1 MKEMKM
7 KPTSDGML
15 TSEGRLKVNPETL
28 EAYFQPKED
37 TGKAAKKDVVQM
49 GKAQM
54 WTTTGK
60 RNPKRIIQLETPEK
74 DTDKIESLKKQFDD
88 VIAEMGGTPSPD
100 PMERPLTTQ
109 DSRLEVWLSKER
121 HQLVVKKTV
130 NLCETPDY
138 GTEISNLE
146 AELRRCLLINRTSL
160 LNASRA

>member
-1 MKEMKM
+1 MEEKIFEKDFSYRARVNGKDGVITVRPEEKG
-7 KPTSDGML
+7 KPT
-15 TSEGRLKVNPETL
+15 
-28 EAYFQPKED
+28 
-37 TGKAAKKDVVQM
+37 KKNVVQV

-54 WTTTGK
+54 WSTTGK
-60 RNPKRIIQLETPEK
+60 RNPRRFVQLEASEK
-74 DTDKIESLKKQFDD
+74 AGDLIGEMKEQFDGI
-88 VIAEMGGTPSPD
+88 IAELGGTPSPD
-100 PMERPLTTQ
+100 PMERPLTTH

-130 NLCETPDY
+130 NLKETPDY

>member
-1 MKEMKM
+1 MEEKIFEKDFSYRARVNGKDGVITVRPEEKG
-7 KPTSDGML
+7 KPT
-15 TSEGRLKVNPETL
+15 
-28 EAYFQPKED
+28 
-37 TGKAAKKDVVQM
+37 KKNVVQV

-54 WTTTGK
+54 WSTTGK
-60 RNPKRIIQLETPEK
+60 RNPRRFVQLEASEK
-74 DTDKIESLKKQFDD
+74 SGDMIGEMKEQFDGI
-88 VIAEMGGTPSPD
+88 IAELGGTPSPD

-130 NLCETPDY
+130 NLMDTPDY

>member
-1 MKEMKM
+1 MEEKIFEKDFSYRARVNGKDGVITVRPEEKG
-7 KPTSDGML
+7 KPT
-15 TSEGRLKVNPETL
+15 
-28 EAYFQPKED
+28 
-37 TGKAAKKDVVQM
+37 KKDVVQV

-54 WTTTGK
+54 WSTTGK
-60 RNPKRIIQLETPEK
+60 RNPRRFVQLEASEK
-74 DTDKIESLKKQFDD
+74 SGDMVGELKEQFDGI
-88 VIAEMGGTPSPD
+88 IAELGGTPSPD

-109 DSRLEVWLSKER
+109 DPRLEVWLSKER

-130 NLCETPDY
+130 NLNETPDY

>member
-1 MKEMKM
+1 MEEKIFEKAFSYRARVNGKDGVITVRPEEKG
-7 KPTSDGML
+7 KPT
-15 TSEGRLKVNPETL
+15 
-28 EAYFQPKED
+28 
-37 TGKAAKKDVVQM
+37 KKNVVQV

-54 WTTTGK
+54 WSTTGK
-60 RNPKRIIQLETPEK
+60 RNPRRFVQLEASEK
-74 DTDKIESLKKQFDD
+74 AGDLIGEMKEQFDGI
-88 VIAEMGGTPSPD
+88 IAELGGTPSPD

-130 NLCETPDY
+130 NLKETPDY

>member
-1 MKEMKM
+1 MEEKIFEKDFSYRARVYGKDGVITVRPEEKG
-7 KPTSDGML
+7 KPT
-15 TSEGRLKVNPETL
+15 
-28 EAYFQPKED
+28 
-37 TGKAAKKDVVQM
+37 KKNVVQV

-54 WTTTGK
+54 WSSTGK
-60 RNPKRIIQLETPEK
+60 RNPRRFVQLEASEK
-74 DTDKIESLKKQFDD
+74 AGDLIGEMKEQFDGI
-88 VIAEMGGTPSPD
+88 IAELGGTPSPD

-109 DSRLEVWLSKER
+109 DARLEVWLSKER

>member
-1 MKEMKM
+1 MEEKIFEKDFSYRARVNGKDGVITVRPEEKG
-7 KPTSDGML
+7 KPT
-15 TSEGRLKVNPETL
+15 
-28 EAYFQPKED
+28 
-37 TGKAAKKDVVQM
+37 KKNVVQV

-54 WTTTGK
+54 WSTTGK
-60 RNPKRIIQLETPEK
+60 RNPRRFVQLEASEK
-74 DTDKIESLKKQFDD
+74 AGDLIGEMKEQFDGI
-88 VIAEMGGTPSPD
+88 IAELGGTPSPD

-130 NLCETPDY
+130 NLKETPDY

>member
-1 MKEMKM
+1 MEEKIFEKDFSYRARVNGKGGVITVRPEEKG
-7 KPTSDGML
+7 KPT
-15 TSEGRLKVNPETL
+15 
-28 EAYFQPKED
+28 
-37 TGKAAKKDVVQM
+37 KKNVVQV

-54 WTTTGK
+54 WSTTGK
-60 RNPKRIIQLETPEK
+60 RNPQRVVQLQAPEK
-74 DTDKIESLKKQFDD
+74 SGDLVGDMKEQFDGI
-88 VIAEMGGTPSPD
+88 IAELGGTPSPD

-130 NLCETPDY
+130 NLKETPDY

>member
-1 MKEMKM
+1 MEEKIFEKDFSYRARVNGKDGVITVRPEEKG
-7 KPTSDGML
+7 KPT
-15 TSEGRLKVNPETL
+15 
-28 EAYFQPKED
+28 
-37 TGKAAKKDVVQM
+37 KKNVVHV

-54 WTTTGK
+54 WSTTGK
-60 RNPKRIIQLETPEK
+60 RNPRRFVQLEASEK
-74 DTDKIESLKKQFDD
+74 AGDLIGEMKEQFDGI
-88 VIAEMGGTPSPD
+88 IAELGGTPSPD
-100 PMERPLTTQ
+100 PMERPLTTH

-130 NLCETPDY
+130 NLNETPDY

>member
-1 MKEMKM
+1 MEDKIFEKDFSYRARVNGKDGVITVRPEEKG
-7 KPTSDGML
+7 KPT
-15 TSEGRLKVNPETL
+15 
-28 EAYFQPKED
+28 
-37 TGKAAKKDVVQM
+37 KKNVVQV

-54 WTTTGK
+54 WSTTGK
-60 RNPKRIIQLETPEK
+60 RNPRRFVQLEASEK
-74 DTDKIESLKKQFDD
+74 AGDLIGEMKEQFDGI
-88 VIAEMGGTPSPD
+88 IAELGGTPSPD

-130 NLCETPDY
+130 NLKETPDY
-138 GTEISNLE
+138 GTENSNLE

>member
-1 MKEMKM
+1 MEEKIFEKDFSYRARVNGKDGVITVRPEEKG
-7 KPTSDGML
+7 KPT
-15 TSEGRLKVNPETL
+15 
-28 EAYFQPKED
+28 
-37 TGKAAKKDVVQM
+37 KKNVVQV

-54 WTTTGK
+54 WSTTGK
-60 RNPKRIIQLETPEK
+60 RNPRRFVQLEASEK
-74 DTDKIESLKKQFDD
+74 AGDLIGEMKEQFDGI
-88 VIAEMGGTPSPD
+88 IAELGGTQSPD

-109 DSRLEVWLSKER
+109 DARLEVWLSKER

-130 NLCETPDY
+130 NLKETPDY

>member
-1 MKEMKM
+1 MEEKIFEKDFSYRARVNGKDGVITVRPEEKG
-7 KPTSDGML
+7 KPT
-15 TSEGRLKVNPETL
+15 
-28 EAYFQPKED
+28 
-37 TGKAAKKDVVQM
+37 KKNVVQV

-54 WTTTGK
+54 WSTTGK
-60 RNPKRIIQLETPEK
+60 RNPRRFVQLEASENTGDLIGEMK
-74 DTDKIESLKKQFDD
+74 EQFDGI
-88 VIAEMGGTPSPD
+88 IAELGGTPSPD
-100 PMERPLTTQ
+100 PMERPLKTE

-130 NLCETPDY
+130 NLKETPDY

>member
-1 MKEMKM
+1 MEEKIFEKDFSYRARVNGKDGVITVRPEEKG
-7 KPTSDGML
+7 KPT
-15 TSEGRLKVNPETL
+15 
-28 EAYFQPKED
+28 
-37 TGKAAKKDVVQM
+37 KKNVVQV

-54 WTTTGK
+54 WSTTGK
-60 RNPKRIIQLETPEK
+60 RNPRRFVQLEASEK
-74 DTDKIESLKKQFDD
+74 AGDLIGEMKEQFDGI
-88 VIAEMGGTPSPD
+88 IAELGGTPSPD

-130 NLCETPDY
+130 NLKETPDY
-138 GTEISNLE
+138 GPEISNLE

>member
-1 MKEMKM
+1 MEKKIFEKDFSYRARVNGKDGVITVRPEEKG
-7 KPTSDGML
+7 KPT
-15 TSEGRLKVNPETL
+15 
-28 EAYFQPKED
+28 
-37 TGKAAKKDVVQM
+37 KKNVVQV

-54 WTTTGK
+54 WSTTGK
-60 RNPKRIIQLETPEK
+60 RNPRRFVQLEASEK
-74 DTDKIESLKKQFDD
+74 AGDLIGEMKEQFDGI
-88 VIAEMGGTPSPD
+88 IAELGGTPSPD

-130 NLCETPDY
+130 NLKETPDY

>member
-1 MKEMKM
+1 MKE
-7 KPTSDGML
+7 
-15 TSEGRLKVNPETL
+15 
-28 EAYFQPKED
+28 
-37 TGKAAKKDVVQM
+37 
-49 GKAQM
+49 
-54 WTTTGK
+54 
-60 RNPKRIIQLETPEK
+60 
-74 DTDKIESLKKQFDD
+74 QFDGI
-88 VIAEMGGTPSPD
+88 IAELGGTPSPD

-130 NLCETPDY
+130 NLKETPDY

>member
-1 MKEMKM
+1 MEEKIFEKDFSYRARVNGKGGVITVRPEEKG
-7 KPTSDGML
+7 KPT
-15 TSEGRLKVNPETL
+15 
-28 EAYFQPKED
+28 
-37 TGKAAKKDVVQM
+37 KKNVVQV

-54 WTTTGK
+54 WSTTGK
-60 RNPKRIIQLETPEK
+60 RNPRRFVQLEASEK
-74 DTDKIESLKKQFDD
+74 AGDLIGEMKEQFDGI
-88 VIAEMGGTPSPD
+88 IAELGGTPSPD

-130 NLCETPDY
+130 NLKETPDY

>member
-1 MKEMKM
+1 MEEKIFEKDFSYRARVNGKDGVITVRPEEKG
-7 KPTSDGML
+7 KPT
-15 TSEGRLKVNPETL
+15 
-28 EAYFQPKED
+28 
-37 TGKAAKKDVVQM
+37 KKNVVQV

-54 WTTTGK
+54 WSTTGK
-60 RNPKRIIQLETPEK
+60 RNPRRFVQLEASEK
-74 DTDKIESLKKQFDD
+74 AGDLIGEMKEQFDGI
-88 VIAEMGGTPSPD
+88 IAELGGTPSPD

-130 NLCETPDY
+130 NLNETPDY

>member
-1 MKEMKM
+1 MEEKIFEKDFSYRARVNGKDGVITVRPEEKG
-7 KPTSDGML
+7 KPT
-15 TSEGRLKVNPETL
+15 
-28 EAYFQPKED
+28 
-37 TGKAAKKDVVQM
+37 KKNVVQV

-54 WTTTGK
+54 WSTTGK
-60 RNPKRIIQLETPEK
+60 RNPRRFVQLEASEK
-74 DTDKIESLKKQFDD
+74 AGDLIGEMKEQFDGI
-88 VIAEMGGTPSPD
+88 IAELGGTPSPD
-100 PMERPLTTQ
+100 PMERPLNTQ

-130 NLCETPDY
+130 NLKETPDY

>member
-1 MKEMKM
+1 MKEMKL

-28 EAYFQPKED
+28 EAYFRPKED
-37 TGKAAKKDVVQM
+37 TGKAAKKNVVQM

-54 WTTTGK
+54 WTTSGK
-60 RNPKRIIQLETPEK
+60 RNPKRIIQLEIPEN
-74 DTDKIESLKKQFDD
+74 DSDKVEGLKKQFDD
-88 VIAEMGGTPSPD
+88 VITELGGTPSPD

-109 DSRLEVWLSKER
+109 DPRLEMWLSKER

-130 NLCETPDY
+130 NLRETPDY

-146 AELRRCLLINRTSL
+146 AEVRRCLLINRTSL
-160 LNASRA
+160 LSASRA

>member
-1 MKEMKM
+1 MEEKIFEKDFSYRARVNGKDGVITVRPEEKG
-7 KPTSDGML
+7 KPT
-15 TSEGRLKVNPETL
+15 
-28 EAYFQPKED
+28 
-37 TGKAAKKDVVQM
+37 KKNVVQV

-54 WTTTGK
+54 WSTTGK
-60 RNPKRIIQLETPEK
+60 RNPRRFVQLEASENTGDLIGEMK
-74 DTDKIESLKKQFDD
+74 EQFDGI
-88 VIAEMGGTPSPD
+88 IAELGGTPSPD

-130 NLCETPDY
+130 NLKETPDY

>member
-1 MKEMKM
+1 MEEKIFEKDFSYRARVNGKDGVITVRPEEKG
-7 KPTSDGML
+7 KPT
-15 TSEGRLKVNPETL
+15 
-28 EAYFQPKED
+28 
-37 TGKAAKKDVVQM
+37 KKNVVQV

-54 WTTTGK
+54 WSTTGK
-60 RNPKRIIQLETPEK
+60 RNPRRFVQLEASEQAGDLIGEMK
-74 DTDKIESLKKQFDD
+74 EQFDGI
-88 VIAEMGGTPSPD
+88 IAELGGTPSPD

-130 NLCETPDY
+130 NLKETPDY

>member
-1 MKEMKM
+1 MEEKVFEKDFSYRARVNGKDGVITVRPEEKG
-7 KPTSDGML
+7 KPT
-15 TSEGRLKVNPETL
+15 
-28 EAYFQPKED
+28 
-37 TGKAAKKDVVQM
+37 KKNVVQV

-60 RNPKRIIQLETPEK
+60 KNPKRFVQLEAPEK
-74 DTDKIESLKKQFDD
+74 SGDMIGEMKSQFDGI
-88 VIAEMGGTPSPD
+88 IAELGGTPSPD
-100 PMERPLTTQ
+100 PMERPLATQ

-130 NLCETPDY
+130 DLHDTPDY

>member
-1 MKEMKM
+1 MEEKIFEKDFSYRARVNGKDGVITVRPEEKG
-7 KPTSDGML
+7 KPT
-15 TSEGRLKVNPETL
+15 
-28 EAYFQPKED
+28 
-37 TGKAAKKDVVQM
+37 KKNVVQV

-54 WTTTGK
+54 WSTTGK
-60 RNPKRIIQLETPEK
+60 RNPRRFVQLEASEK
-74 DTDKIESLKKQFDD
+74 AGDLIGEMKEQFDGI
-88 VIAEMGGTPSPD
+88 IAELGGTPSPD

-130 NLCETPDY
+130 NLRETPDY

-160 LNASRA
+160 LSASRA

>member
-1 MKEMKM
+1 MEEKIFEKDFSYRARVNGKGGVITVRPEEKG
-7 KPTSDGML
+7 KPT
-15 TSEGRLKVNPETL
+15 
-28 EAYFQPKED
+28 
-37 TGKAAKKDVVQM
+37 KKNVVQV

-54 WTTTGK
+54 WSTTGK
-60 RNPKRIIQLETPEK
+60 RNPRRFVQLEASEK
-74 DTDKIESLKKQFDD
+74 AGDLIGEMKEQFDGI
-88 VIAEMGGTPSPD
+88 IAELGGTPSPD

-109 DSRLEVWLSKER
+109 DSRLEVWLSKEH

-130 NLCETPDY
+130 NLKETPDY